1 MDNLTYLVIPF
12 ILALIL
18 LRGIRIVP
26 QQQAWVI
33 QRLGKFHKKIE
44 AGLHLIIPIFDS
56 VVQKHSLKEEAV
68 DVHEQTA
75 ITKDNV
81 SVRIDGILYMKIIDP
96 IAATYGVTDARYA
109 LTQLAQT
116 TMRSEIGKIALDKTF
131 EEREQLNTNIVHT
144 INDAAVAWGIQC
156 MRYEIKDIDMPDDIR
171 KAMELQMTAERQK
184 RARILES
191 EGLRQ
196 AAINQSEGERQ
207 AEINNAEAEKQR
219 LVLESE
225 GAQQDLINR
234 AEGEA
239 KALRLI
245 ADATAVSIKKVA
257 GAIQEQGGES
267 AASFRIAEQYV
278 EAFKGLAKEGT
289 NVILPANVSDVGSM
303 TAQAL
308 SIYKAL
314 QSPERVLN
322 GTAISQN

>member
-1 MDNLTYLVIPF
+1 MDITVYSIITFVVVF
-12 ILALIL
+12 TL
-18 LRGIRIVP
+18 LRGIKIVP

-44 AGLHLIIPIFDS
+44 AGLHFVIPIIDS

-68 DVHEQTA
+68 DVQEQTV

-81 SVRIDGILYMKIIDP
+81 SVRIDGILYIKIVDP
-96 IAATYGVTDARYA
+96 VAATYGATDARYA

-131 EEREQLNTNIVHT
+131 EEREQLNANIVHT
-144 INDAAVAWGIQC
+144 INAAAVAWGIKC

-196 AAINQSEGERQ
+196 AAINKSEGERQ
-207 AEINNAEAEKQR
+207 AEINNAEAEKLR

-239 KALRLI
+239 KALKLI
-245 ADATAVSIKKVA
+245 ADAKATGIRKVA
-257 GAIQEQGGES
+257 VALQEQGGER

-278 EAFKGLAKEGT
+278 EAFRGLAKEGT
-289 NVILPANVSDVGSM
+289 NVILPANVSDVASM

-308 SIYKAL
+308 SIYNAM
-314 QSPERVLN
+314 QSPQGQLN
-322 GTAISQN
+322 GASISNN

>member
-1 MDNLTYLVIPF
+1 MDITAYSVIAIAIAF
-12 ILALIL
+12 IL

-26 QQQAWVI
+26 QQQAWVV
-33 QRLGKFHKKIE
+33 QRLGKFNRKIE
-44 AGLHLIIPIFDS
+44 AGLHLVIPIIDG
-56 VVQKHSLKEEAV
+56 VAQKHSLKEEAV

-81 SVRIDGILYMKIIDP
+81 SVRIDGILYLKIIDP
-96 IAATYGVTDARYA
+96 VAATYGVSDARYA

-131 EEREQLNTNIVHT
+131 EEREQLNSNIVHT
-144 INDAAVAWGIQC
+144 INEAAVAWGIQC
-156 MRYEIKDIDMPDDIR
+156 MRYEIKDIDMPEDIR

-191 EGLRQ
+191 EGMRQ
-196 AAINQSEGERQ
+196 AAINKSEGERQ

-239 KALRLI
+239 KALKLI
-245 ADATAVSIKKVA
+245 AEGTSIAIRKVA
-257 GAIQEQGGES
+257 ASIQEQGGEK
-267 AASFRIAEQYV
+267 AASLRIAEQYV
-278 EAFKGLAKEGT
+278 QAFSGLAKEGT
-289 NVILPANVSDVGSM
+289 NVILPANVGDVGSM

-308 SIYKAL
+308 SIYNAL
-314 QSPERVLN
+314 QSPKEQLN
-322 GTAISQN
+322 GVGVSNN

>member
-1 MDNLTYLVIPF
+1 MDITAYSIIAF
-12 ILALIL
+12 IVAFTL
-18 LRGIRIVP
+18 LRGIKIVP

-44 AGLHLIIPIFDS
+44 AGFHLIVPFIDS

-68 DVHEQTA
+68 DVQEQTV

-81 SVRIDGILYMKIIDP
+81 SVRIDGILYIKIVDP
-96 IAATYGVTDARYA
+96 VSASYGVMDARYA

-131 EEREQLNTNIVHT
+131 EEREQLNTNIVLT
-144 INDAAVAWGIQC
+144 INEAAVAWGIQC
-156 MRYEIKDIDMPDDIR
+156 MRYEIKDINMPDDIR

-196 AAINQSEGERQ
+196 AAINKSEGGRQ

-225 GAQQDLINR
+225 GAQKDLINR

-239 KALRLI
+239 KALKLV
-245 ADATAVSIKKVA
+245 AEATATGIRKI
-257 GAIQEQGGES
+257 AIALQDECGER
-267 AASFRIAEQYV
+267 AAAFRIAEQYV
-278 EAFKGLAKEGT
+278 EAFHGLAKEGT

-308 SIYKAL
+308 SIYNAL
-314 QSPERVLN
+314 QSPLGQLN
-322 GTAISQN
+322 GSSLSNN